1 MTCSTH
7 TRKAFKLWIAIG
19 VTVGGL
25 VATNR
30 VCVAWHAI
38 DDSTELVRKL
48 QSEKETDRKQ
58 ALEQLLQDSELAEK
72 LLPELVKRLKDES
85 PKLRV
90 AAVQAIVATGAEG
103 RKWLP
108 HLIKL
113 FSDTESFEGEVRVWL
128 LTAKIV
134 GHEMG
139 KSIVPDLILLL
150 DPAHEHPCR
159 AACVAIAEIGHDASD
174 AVDAL
179 VRVLKSEKLG
189 VLRETLYAL
198 RRIGPASAKS
208 LPQVVGLLDHKNMH
222 IQYSACQTLAAMGPL
237 AEPAV
242 GDLIRVMSSG
252 TVSVKRHAAL
262 ALGSIGPKIGEPGIA
277 ALIAGL
283 DAFAFVIRE
292 DSLSSLGKLGKSA
305 HAAGPVIK
313 QKLIERKLEPVG
325 LALTTYWQITGDL
338 EFVKPRF
345 LVRFADVNDAI
356 EAVPQLSKLGPEAA
370 FAVPSLV
377 KATKS
382 EDLLVRLFAAEAL
395 GKIGVWDE
403 LVQAAIDQLIETA
416 TDLDVR
422 EAAQAVKKQQQDKP
436 DQNSPK

>member
-150 DPAHEHPCR
+150 DFY
-159 AACVAIAEIGHDASD
+159 
-174 AVDAL
+174 L
-179 VRVLKSEKLG
+179 
-189 VLRETLYAL
+189 VLRLLYA
-198 RRIGPASAKS
+198 K
-208 LPQVVGLLDHKNMH
+208 VYYH
-222 IQYSACQTLAAMGPL
+222 
-237 AEPAV
+237 
-242 GDLIRVMSSG
+242 
-252 TVSVKRHAAL
+252 
-262 ALGSIGPKIGEPGIA
+262 
-277 ALIAGL
+277 
-283 DAFAFVIRE
+283 
-292 DSLSSLGKLGKSA
+292 
-305 HAAGPVIK
+305 
-313 QKLIERKLEPVG
+313 
-325 LALTTYWQITGDL
+325 
-338 EFVKPRF
+338 
-345 LVRFADVNDAI
+345 LVD
-356 EAVPQLSKLGPEAA
+356 
-370 FAVPSLV
+370 
-377 KATKS
+377 
-382 EDLLVRLFAAEAL
+382 LFAKTIHQVL
-395 GKIGVWDE
+395 NLQI
-403 LVQAAIDQLIETA
+403 
-416 TDLDVR
+416 
-422 EAAQAVKKQQQDKP
+422 
-436 DQNSPK
+436 